1 MGLQIASVSE
11 DELFRVEV
19 SPKRCTLHVTRC
31 ACNRGLFL
39 GVRVISCLLQTID
52 WTGGQIKDSDSA
64 EDMKSIDL
72 TVVHHLSGPIAV
84 KDKAGKPAMP
94 GDLLVVEICN
104 LGALPGD
111 EWGGQINPIHVALNV
126 MNPYCTSSAFT
137 DQLLECTGFTGTFGE
152 CLSCFSA

>member
-1 MGLQIASVSE
+1 MTHSSHTVCLQQGL
-11 DELFRVEV
+11 LF
-19 SPKRCTLHVTRC
+19 C
-31 ACNRGLFL
+31 A
-39 GVRVISCLLQTID
+39 RVIPFVVQTID

-111 EWGGQINPIHVALNV
+111 EWGRQSYPMHVAFNV
-126 MNPYCTSSAFT
+126 TSSC
-137 DQLLECTGFTGTFGE
+137 CTID
-152 CLSCFSA
+152 CIH